1 MLPVILGAIAV
12 AAWMLRPRRPLEPGF
27 EFVHVNHDGSV
38 RELSPEERAY
48 LTAEFSPG
56 DSGRPYVKT
65 FYAGRDGWGSRS
77 GFIRRRAV
85 PSHLTIEPVHPDY
98 DARVKAL
105 VVDPLASHRAAGDI
119 IATQAD
125 GSVLRTPNPSISRVE
140 RFRLMR
146 RHVLAEASVREE
158 LARSE
163 SSHPRG
169 PAAG

>member
-12 AAWMLRPRRPLEPGF
+12 AAWTLRPRRPPEPGF

-38 RELSPEERAY
+38 RELSPDERTY
-48 LTAEFSPG
+48 LSTDFAPG
-56 DSGRPYVKT
+56 DSARPNVKT
-65 FYAGRDGWGSRS
+65 LYASRDGWGSRS

-85 PSHLTIEPVHPDY
+85 PSHVTIEPVHPEY

-105 VVDPLASHRAAGDI
+105 VVDPLASHRAAGDM

-125 GSVLRTPNPSISRVE
+125 GSVVCTPNPSISRVE